1 VACLHALP
9 RGLDPVTAA
18 MTEPAACCLSNL
30 EQFPMPRGATVV
42 VIGGGIMGLL
52 TMVLARRRGARRLVV
67 SDPLPERR
75 AMAKRVG
82 ASVVVDPT
90 RENLRERVL
99 GLTRGRGADVV
110 CEAVGKPELVA
121 ESLTLVRPGGV
132 VQLVGVN
139 PKGSTLPLD
148 LYDVHFREIRIHGA
162 FGRGSAY
169 RRALALMP
177 KLRVKPL
184 VTAKFPLDR
193 IEEAF
198 AHATAGRGVKTMI
211 TPASA

>member
-1 VACLHALP
+1 
-9 RGLDPVTAA
+9 
-18 MTEPAACCLSNL
+18 MKI
-30 EQFPMPRGATVV
+30 V
-42 VIGGGIMGLL
+42 VIGGSGLIGSKVVTCLREAGHEAVAASPDSGVNTL
-52 TMVLARRRGARRLVV
+52 TGEGVPEVLA
-67 SDPLPERR
+67 
-75 AMAKRVG
+75 G

-90 RENLRERVL
+90 AESLRERVL
-99 GLTRGRGADVV
+99 ALTRGRGADVV
-110 CEAVGKPELVA
+110 CEAVGKPALVS

-162 FGRGSAY
+162 FGRGGAY

-177 KLRVKPL
+177 KLKVKPL
-184 VTAKFPLDR
+184 VTARFSLDR
-193 IEEAF
+193 IEDAF

-211 TPASA
+211 VPGG